1 MTQPRTDRQPAG
13 SPPGRHGG
21 RRGRGKGERAM
32 VPDANFTSYY
42 GKPIVKPS
50 PWTAD
55 IPAYLFLGGL
65 AGGSS
70 LLAAGADLS
79 DRPALRKA
87 SRFTAATALT
97 LSFGALVHDLGRPS
111 RFHHML
117 RVAKPTSPMS
127 VGTWVLTAYGPLAAL
142 AAAGEARGLLP
153 GKLRRGT
160 FGKLLPAAGRW
171 AGLGAA
177 MMAPPLASYTAVL
190 ISDTAT
196 PAWHDA
202 QHQLPYLF
210 VSSGASAAGG
220 MGMVFAPLSEAGPAR
235 RMGVGG
241 AVAELAAG
249 QVMERAMGLSADELH
264 EGPAGKYLRAA
275 HVLTALGAAL
285 AAACGG
291 RSRVAAIS
299 SGAALVAGSAFTR
312 FAIFHAGQQSA
323 VDPRYTVVPQRER
336 LDQAREAR
344 NVGRPR

>member
-1 MTQPRTDRQPAG
+1 MTQPHSDGTLGA
-13 SPPGRHGG
+13 PPGRRGS

-32 VPDANFTSYY
+32 VPDAHFTSYY
-42 GKPIVKPS
+42 GKPVVKPS

-79 DRPALRKA
+79 GRATLRKS
-87 SRFTAATALT
+87 SRFTAAAALA
-97 LSFGALVHDLGRPS
+97 LSFGALVHDLGRPA

-127 VGTWVLTAYGPLAAL
+127 VGTWVLTGYGPMAAL

-153 GKLRRGT
+153 AKLRKGIL
-160 FGKLLPAAGRW
+160 GKLLPGVGRW

-177 MMAPPLASYTAVL
+177 MMAPPLVSYTAVL

-220 MGMVFAPLSEAGPAR
+220 MGMLFAPLREAGPAR
-235 RMGVGG
+235 RMAVAG
-241 AVAELAAG
+241 ALAELATG
-249 QVMERAMGLSADELH
+249 QVMERAMGLSSEELH
-264 EGPAGKYLRAA
+264 NGSAGRYMRAA
-275 HVLTALGAAL
+275 HVCTALGAAIGW
-285 AAACGG
+285 AFGG
-291 RSRVAAIS
+291 RSRLAAIT
-299 SGAALVAGSAFTR
+299 SGTALVAGSAFTR
-312 FAIFHAGQQSA
+312 FGIFHAGQQSA
-323 VDPRYTVVPQRER
+323 ADPRYTVIPQRER
-336 LDQAREAR
+336 LDQARAAANES
-344 NVGRPR
+344 